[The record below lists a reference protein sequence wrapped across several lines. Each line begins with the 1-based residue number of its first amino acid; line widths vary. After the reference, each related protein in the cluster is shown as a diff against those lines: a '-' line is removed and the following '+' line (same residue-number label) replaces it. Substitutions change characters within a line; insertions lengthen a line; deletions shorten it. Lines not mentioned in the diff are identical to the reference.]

1 MARQKGTG
9 MSPTLGALAAIAT
22 AAAWALSSI
31 AFTFASLRAGAP
43 AVNRV
48 RLLLAVGWLLAAHGL
63 VQVPLPWGA
72 GRARWLLL
80 GASGFVGLV
89 FGDGCLF
96 QAFLWIGPR
105 LAMLLLSTAPAL
117 ASLGAW
123 WFLGEALSAVQLAG
137 ILVTLAGVAWVVLSR
152 EGGAGTRGPEERYVL
167 GILCGLGGA
176 VGQAGGLLL
185 AKQGA
190 LDGFPALSVTLMR
203 MVAATAIL
211 WLYTAVRGQLQT
223 TVRRVVADRRTV
235 GCTLAGSFLGPF
247 LGVTLSIVAIQHIS
261 VGIASTLMAL
271 PPVFLLPLSAALFH
285 ERVGWK
291 AVLGTGVAMAGV
303 ALLCLVG

>member
-1 MARQKGTG
+1 

-22 AAAWALSSI
+22 AVVWAVSSI
-31 AFTFASLRAGAP
+31 TFTVASLRAGAP

-48 RLLLAVGWLLAAHGL
+48 RLLLAVGWLLAAHGVL
-63 VQVPLPWGA
+63 RVPLPWDA
-72 GRARWLLL
+72 GGTRWLLL
-80 GASGFVGLV
+80 GASGVVGLI

-123 WFLGEALSAVQLAG
+123 WFLGEALTGVQLGG
-137 ILVTLAGVAWVVLSR
+137 ILVTLGGVTWVVLAR
-152 EGGAGTRGPEERYVL
+152 EGGAGRQGPQGRYAL

-190 LDGFPALSVTLMR
+190 VGGFPALSVTLMR
-203 MVAATAIL
+203 MVSAAAIL
-211 WLYTAVRGQLQT
+211 WLYTGARGRLCF
-223 TVRRVVADRRTV
+223 TVRRVVADRPAL
-235 GCTLAGSFLGPF
+235 GYTLAGSFLGPF

-271 PPVFLLPLSAALFH
+271 PPVFLLPLSALIFH
-285 ERVGWK
+285 ERVGWQ
-291 AVLGTGVAMAGV
+291 AVLGTGVAIAGV
-303 ALLCLVG
+303 AVLCLVG

>member
-1 MARQKGTG
+1 

-22 AAAWALSSI
+22 AAVWALSSI
-31 AFTFASLRAGAP
+31 TFTFASLRAGAA

-63 VQVPLPWGA
+63 FQVPLPWNA
-72 GRARWLLL
+72 GGARWLLL

-89 FGDGCLF
+89 LGDGCLF
-96 QAFLWIGPR
+96 QAFIWIGPR

-117 ASLGAW
+117 AGLGAW
-123 WFLGEALSAVQLAG
+123 WLLGEALSAVQLGG
-137 ILVTLAGVAWVVLSR
+137 IVVTLAGVTWVVQAR
-152 EGGAGTRGPEERYVL
+152 EGGTGPQGARDRYGL

-203 MVAATAIL
+203 MVAATATL
-211 WLYTAVRGQLQT
+211 WLYTAVRGQLLA
-223 TVRRVVADRRTV
+223 TVRRVAADRRAV
-235 GCTLAGSFLGPF
+235 GWTLAGSFLGPF
-247 LGVTLSIVAIQHIS
+247 VGVTLSIVAIQHIS

-271 PPVFLLPLSAALFH
+271 PPVFLLPLSTAIFH
-285 ERVGWK
+285 ERVGWQ
-291 AVLGTGVAMAGV
+291 AVLGTGVAITGV